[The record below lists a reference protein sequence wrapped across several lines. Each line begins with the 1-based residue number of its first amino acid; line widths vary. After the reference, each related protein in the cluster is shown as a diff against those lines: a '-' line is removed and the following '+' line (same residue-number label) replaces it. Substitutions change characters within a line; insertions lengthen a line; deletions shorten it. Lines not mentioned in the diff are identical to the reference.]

1 MTALKREAIQLVEQ
15 MPEDQMPYVIQYI
28 HMLKEKSL
36 GEEAIVTPKM
46 KAFLELEEML
56 VPISMD
62 LDYDK
67 ELAEAR
73 DERYGYIKVKAV
85 TPQDFLGIVSE

>member
-1 MTALKREAIQLVEQ
+1 MTALRHEAIQLVEQ
-15 MPEDQMPYVIQYI
+15 MPEEQMPYIIQY
-28 HMLKEKSL
+28 MRKLKDKIFN
-36 GEEAIVTPKM
+36 EERFFDTKATMTPKM

-56 VPISMD
+56 VPISYE

-73 DERYGYIKVKAV
+73 NEKYGYL
-85 TPQDFLGIVSE
+85 D

>member
-73 DERYGYIKVKAV
+73 DECDGYIKVKAV
-85 TPQDFLGIVSE
+85 TPQDFLVL